1 MVGSCYCPEIFQT
14 NAWNGRNGPS
24 PDFTENLGINENDIA
39 EATKTWLVTSY
50 VKRVC
55 RFMGMD
61 PTESD
66 TAASA
71 FDKEKSTEVLKTETI
86 TINKKGRPYTVT
98 QRLPRDASKHYVL
111 NLEEI
116 PVTCST
122 VLVQC
127 SQHGKSLQYLGNT
140 CEKNEKNQSH

>member
-1 MVGSCYCPEIFQT
+1 
-14 NAWNGRNGPS
+14 
-24 PDFTENLGINENDIA
+24 
-39 EATKTWLVTSY
+39 
-50 VKRVC
+50 
-55 RFMGMD
+55 MD

-71 FDKEKSTEVLKTETI
+71 FDKEKSTEVLKTETV

-140 CEKNEKNQSH
+140 CEKMKKTSPIDNLIRSSNHLLNDPYPLEIAFSAIESYIAQEEGDS